1 MPKYFFHLHTE
12 NSIEPDSVG
21 VEFPSLGAA
30 MADAQRAR
38 REYLRD
44 AGIEDPREERR
55 CRFEITDQEGHVIA
69 MVPRADL

>member
-12 NSIEPDSVG
+12 NSMASDGVG
-21 VEFPSLGAA
+21 VEFPSLDAA
-30 MADAQRAR
+30 VADAQRAR

-44 AGIEDPREERR
+44 ERIDDPREERR
-55 CRFEITDQEGHVIA
+55 CRFEITDQDGMIVT